1 MSQETPVQVGANLA
15 LWGTAGDRVH
25 PRRGRRGASQRKR
38 YLSGI
43 LEGQAGGD
51 GVEDGGQ
58 H

>member
-1 MSQETPVQVGANLA
+1 MSQESPVQVRANLA
-15 LWGTAGDRVH
+15 LWGTAGDRVC

-43 LEGQAGGD
+43 LESQAGGD

>member
-1 MSQETPVQVGANLA
+1 MQVGANLA
-15 LWGTAGDRVH
+15 LWGTAGDRVR